1 MDRGAWRATEGD
13 MDGATK
19 HSVQIRTSPPPGAS
33 LHPARHPTL
42 PGRRRGL
49 SWAPC
54 VVQKLPVSSRGD
66 ASMSMLL
73 FQFVPSSSSPDV
85 STRRCAMS
93 ASLITTS
100 LIMIFQY
107 I

>member
-19 HSVQIRTSPPPGAS
+19 HSVNIRTSPPPGAF
-33 LHPARHPTL
+33 LRPARLTP

-66 ASMSMLL
+66 ASMSVLL
-73 FQFVPSSSSPDV
+73 FQFVPPLSSPAAP
-85 STRRCAMS
+85 TRLCATS